1 MPVMRMSEKK
11 DLILQYEELQA
22 QILAGRVIFKPPL
35 TAWYILMPLIF
46 IYYFYR
52 LQKYSQSRKDFVHN
66 YMLSRRRALEEVADA
81 VETHRPPDID
91 SFREFTTVPAEATPQ
106 YIAWIRVLV
115 DHYTDLLRCDG
126 TCCEDLIR
134 SAYDGRG
141 NYLLFLNRLN
151 RIEHKLNRALTP
163 GLEVDIPDVMET
175 ITLMETQVEQMRRAE
190 AERIFP

>member
-1 MPVMRMSEKK
+1 MGTHEKE
-11 DLILQYEELQA
+11 DLIIRYEELQA
-22 QILAGRVIFKPPL
+22 QLLAGRVIFKPPL

-46 IYYFYR
+46 LYYFYR
-52 LQKYSQSRKDFVHN
+52 LQKYAQSRKDFVYN
-66 YMLSRRRALEEVADA
+66 YMRSRRRALEEVAVA
-81 VETHRPPDID
+81 LEEHRQPDID
-91 SFREFTTVPAEATPQ
+91 GFREFTTVPEEALDA
-106 YIAWIRVLV
+106 YMDWIRVLA
-115 DHYTDLLRCDG
+115 DHYTDLLQCDG

-151 RIEHKLNRALTP
+151 RSEHKLNRALIP
-163 GLEVDIPDVMET
+163 GLEVDIPDVLET

>member
-1 MPVMRMSEKK
+1 MGINEKK
-11 DLILQYEELQA
+11 DLILRYEELQA
-22 QILAGRVIFKPPL
+22 QLLAGRVIFKPPL

-52 LQKYSQSRKDFVHN
+52 LQKYAKSRKDFVYN
-66 YMLSRRRALEEVADA
+66 YMRSRRRAIEEAADA
-81 VETHRPPDID
+81 LEDHRQPDIAG
-91 SFREFTTVPAEATPQ
+91 FREFTTVPAEAMDA
-106 YIAWIRVLV
+106 YIAWIAVLAE
-115 DHYTDLLRCDG
+115 HYTDLLKGDG

-134 SAYDGRG
+134 SAYNGRG

-151 RIEHKLNRALTP
+151 RSEHQLNRALTP

>member
-1 MPVMRMSEKK
+1 MGIRENK
-11 DLILQYEELQA
+11 DLIFRYEELQA
-22 QILAGRVIFKPPL
+22 HILASRVIFKPPL

-52 LQKYSQSRKDFVHN
+52 LQKYSKGRKDFVRN

-81 VETHRPPDID
+81 LEDDRPPDIEG
-91 SFREFTTVPAEATPQ
+91 FREFTIVPTEAMQ
-106 YIAWIRVLV
+106 EYLAWVRVLA
-115 DHYTDLLRCDG
+115 DHYTDLLKCDG

-134 SAYDGRG
+134 SVYSGRG

-151 RIEHKLNRALTP
+151 RSEQKLNRALTP
-163 GLEVDIPDVMET
+163 GLEVDIPDVTET